1 MSNSLSLRRNNG
13 MAPFDG
19 FDKMFAPLFQRSVG
33 FDRMFETMNTALQD
47 LGEGSGY
54 PPYDITQ
61 SGEDNYTI
69 RMAIAGFN
77 HDDINVELENGLLTI
92 TGSKEVEEEST
103 EEVKY
108 LHRGIANRKFLHRF
122 RLTDHIRVE
131 DANLNNGMLTIS
143 LVRELP
149 EALKP
154 RIIEVT
160 AS

>member
-1 MSNSLSLRRNNG
+1 MSSLSLRRNNN
-13 MAPFDG
+13 MASFDS

-33 FDRMFETMNTALQD
+33 FDRMFESMNNALQD

-61 SGEDNYTI
+61 SGEDTYTI
-69 RMAIAGFN
+69 RMAIAGFS
-77 HDDINVELENGLLTI
+77 HDDINVELENGLLTVS
-92 TGSKEVEEEST
+92 GSKEVGEEST

-131 DANLNNGMLTIS
+131 GASLNNGMLTLS

-154 RIIEVT
+154 RVIEVT
-160 AS
+160 AA